1 MDVASY
7 KEMYQI
13 LGQGFDFKGD
23 TEEIKK
29 QGEEK
34 EDAANGKGAEADKAL
49 EDEEKKEEE
58 ASKGVRNIPDSY
70 DFGGNTG
77 GSSSSLKDMMNTVGD
92 LIDNGSWGNTGNKA
106 LLKLYCVEYDFGMFS
121 SRVTQVRKE
130 NKEKN
135 KNEGGNFGEE
145 VLDNATGTSTVSL
158 TGYEKC
164 KSINYMYGA
173 ELEYIINGS
182 KSAKSNMNYC
192 RNIICGFRMIMNFC
206 SSYSIP
212 EVNTAIIT
220 ISQALEAIP
229 IIGPILAIA
238 LEITLRFCFA
248 MIETAAEWQ
257 KLMRGEKV
265 LLYKSKLD
273 ELDALESI
281 AGFFGIDDIEV
292 SDDGVGFTYEQYLMI
307 MLIFLTSSEKV
318 FARTQNLIE
327 LNMNAVIEEV
337 GENKN
342 LKDDYEHAAFKM
354 KNAHTALKG
363 TCSVQMDFALIP
375 RGFAKAFLGA
385 KSNDGG
391 ATYEDLE
398 EFEKTTYQF
407 DVIRGY

>member
-1 MDVASY
+1 
-7 KEMYQI
+7 
-13 LGQGFDFKGD
+13 
-23 TEEIKK
+23 
-29 QGEEK
+29 
-34 EDAANGKGAEADKAL
+34 
-49 EDEEKKEEE
+49 
-58 ASKGVRNIPDSY
+58 
-70 DFGGNTG
+70 
-77 GSSSSLKDMMNTVGD
+77 
-92 LIDNGSWGNTGNKA
+92 
-106 LLKLYCVEYDFGMFS
+106 
-121 SRVTQVRKE
+121 
-130 NKEKN
+130 
-135 KNEGGNFGEE
+135 
-145 VLDNATGTSTVSL
+145 
-158 TGYEKC
+158 
-164 KSINYMYGA
+164 
-173 ELEYIINGS
+173 
-182 KSAKSNMNYC
+182 
-192 RNIICGFRMIMNFC
+192 MIMNFC

-229 IIGPILAIA
+229 IFGPFLAIA
-238 LEITLRFCFA
+238 LEIALRFCFA

-265 LLYKSKLD
+265 LLYKSKID

-354 KNAHTALKG
+354 KNAHTALKAN
-363 TCSVQMDFALIP
+363 CNVQMDFALIP
-375 RGFAKAFLGA
+375 KGFAKAFLGA
-385 KSNDGG
+385 KTNEGG
-391 ATYEDLE
+391 VSYDELE

-407 DVIRGY
+407 EVIRGY